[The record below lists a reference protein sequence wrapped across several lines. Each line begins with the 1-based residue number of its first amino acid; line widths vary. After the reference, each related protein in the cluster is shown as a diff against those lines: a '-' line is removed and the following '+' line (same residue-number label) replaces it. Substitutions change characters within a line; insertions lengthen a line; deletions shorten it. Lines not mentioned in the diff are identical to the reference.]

1 MIGKHECDFCQT
13 KLAVFEQNTRC
24 YKCDLRY
31 QLNRIAEALEYWVGL
46 Q

>member
-13 KLAVFEQNTRC
+13 KLAQFEQNTKC

-31 QLNRIAEALEYWVGL
+31 QLGRIAEALEYWVGM